1 MKNLLIL
8 IVFAAV
14 ILHFYPQP
22 KLERWYN
29 NQKQAALTAF
39 SDATDTR
46 ARLSPSII
54 YKDLTPEFKHFS
66 AVELKI
72 LKEITASRKL
82 VANFNSDYCR
92 SDKKSPRFH
101 ATNQQKI
108 CKVISKYQ
116 NLL

>member
-22 KLERWYN
+22 KLERWFN
-29 NQKQAALTAF
+29 NQKQAAITAF
-39 SDATDTR
+39 SDATDTK

-54 YKDLTPEFKHFS
+54 YRDLESEFKHFNS
-66 AVELKI
+66 AELKI
-72 LKEITASRKL
+72 LKEMTSSRKL
-82 VANFNSDYCR
+82 VAKFNIEYCR
-92 SDKKSPRFH
+92 SDKRSPRFH
-101 ATNQQKI
+101 ASNQQKI
-108 CKVISKYQ
+108 CDVISKYQ

>member
-14 ILHFYPQP
+14 FLHFYPQP
-22 KLERWYN
+22 ELERWFN
-29 NQKQAALTAF
+29 NQKQTAISAF

-54 YKDLTPEFKHFS
+54 YRDLTPEFKSFNS
-66 AVELKI
+66 EELKM
-72 LKEITASRKL
+72 LQEMTSSRKL
-82 VANFNSDYCR
+82 VANFNTEYCR
-92 SDKKSPRFH
+92 SDKRSPRFH
-101 ATNQQKI
+101 SSNQQKI